1 MDYSKYIDVN
11 GISTHYHETGQGEP
25 VLLIHGSG
33 PGVTAW
39 ANWRLLIPKLEQNFH
54 VYAPDVVGF
63 GYTDRPDG
71 VEYNVDTWTDHLI
84 SFIENVIQ
92 DRVHIV
98 GNSMGGAL
106 TLHIANKRPDLVK
119 KMVLMGAV
127 GTSFPITYG
136 LDKVWGYEPSV
147 ENMKNLLNIF
157 SYGDEFATDELAKL
171 RYEASI
177 QPGLQEAFSKMFA
190 EPRQEKV
197 DALALTDEQIRKI
210 EHDVLMVHGKD
221 DIVIPYK
228 ETSLRFLELM
238 PNSELHIFSKCGH
251 WTQIEKKDEFA
262 QLCENFFLR
271 EEKAKQLN

>member
-11 GISTHYHETGQGEP
+11 GISTHYHEAGQGEAI
-25 VLLIHGSG
+25 LLIHGSG

-39 ANWRLLIPKLEQNFH
+39 ANWRLIIPRLAENFH

-63 GYTDRPDG
+63 GYTERPDNI
-71 VEYNVDTWTDHLI
+71 EYNVETWTNHLI
-84 SFIENVIQ
+84 AFIENVVQ
-92 DRVHIV
+92 DRVHII

-119 KMVLMGAV
+119 KIVLMGAV

-147 ENMKNLLNIF
+147 EYMKKLLKIF
-157 SYGDEFATDELAKL
+157 SYGDEFATDELAQL
-171 RYEASI
+171 RYEAST
-177 QPGLQEAFSKMFA
+177 QPGLPEAYSKMFA
-190 EPRQEKV
+190 EPRQEKL
-197 DALALTDEQIRKI
+197 DALALTDEQIRNI
-210 EHDVLMVHGKD
+210 THEVLMVHGKD

-228 ETSLRFLELM
+228 ETSLRFFELL
-238 PNSELHIFSKCGH
+238 PNSELHLFSKCGH

-262 QLCENFFLR
+262 DLCENFFMR
-271 EEKAKQLN
+271 NKKVEQLN